1 MSKTALGGIFFVAL
15 ILLVIGGGLILN
27 SEWTN
32 CGSFVIRDTG
42 ERARC
47 GLWKFGAVE
56 SDSNIGEKY
65 VGYGRVVG
73 IQPVGQTI
81 ILRTRIGLGGRF
93 SYVQSF
99 RLSPRENGKFE
110 VSEERRK
117 WIGYFDNN
125 RVIRFGMEEVAAIQ
139 KELMGKE
146 IMLVYISQGGD
157 KSNAWKQTVEMGNNV
172 LGKIILMFKGLLNIN
187 TLDATQA
194 GY

>member
-1 MSKTALGGIFFVAL
+1 MRKTALGWIFFVVLVFL
-15 ILLVIGGGLILN
+15 IIGGGLLLN

-42 ERARC
+42 EKASC
-47 GLWKFGAVE
+47 GLSKFGVAE
-56 SDSNIGEKY
+56 SDSNIEEKY

-73 IQPVGQTI
+73 VQSVGQTI

-93 SYVQSF
+93 SYVQNF
-99 RLSPRENGKFE
+99 RLSPRDNGKFE

-125 RVIRFGMEEVAAIQ
+125 RVIRFGMEEVPAIR

-146 IMLVYISQGGD
+146 MMLVYASQSDD

-172 LGKIILMFKGLLNIN
+172 WGKIILMFKGLLNIN